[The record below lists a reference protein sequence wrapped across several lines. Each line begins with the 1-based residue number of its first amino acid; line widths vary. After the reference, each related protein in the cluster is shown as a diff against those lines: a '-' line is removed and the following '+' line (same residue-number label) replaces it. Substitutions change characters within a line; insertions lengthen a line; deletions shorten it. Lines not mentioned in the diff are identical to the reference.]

1 MSFRN
6 SACVIAPL
14 RQPGAGPR
22 VSWLVDPYGII
33 NNTGDP
39 MLKKLL
45 IVLVAS
51 AFTAGAYA
59 QPNPAEPAKST
70 EAAKP
75 SDKKAAKGEKKAAK
89 KKAKKEAKAQKDAK

>member
-1 MSFRN
+1 MSLRN
-6 SACVIAPL
+6 SASVIAL
-14 RQPGAGPR
+14 SRQPGAGPR

-33 NNTGDP
+33 NNTGDL

-45 IVLVAS
+45 VVLVAS

-59 QPNPAEPAKST
+59 QPKPAEPAKST

-75 SDKKAAKGEKKAAK
+75 ADKKAAKAEKKAK
-89 KKAKKEAKAQKDAK
+89 KQAKKEAKVKKDVK